1 VRVILARNILGR
13 EIVTA
18 VVAAWDIGAG
28 DFLTYYL
35 APINSKRVTPLV
47 LREGCRVMSQLGKRS
62 VTIFERRR
70 VRGTMFRFQEIIKRG
85 FDIAFAIAG
94 LLLLSPLM
102 LLISLG
108 IKSESA
114 GPIVCRHKRYGLN
127 NAAFEVFEF
136 RTTLARQEEKTFTH
150 IPNKIRYVTRF
161 GQLLRQSGMDKI
173 PQLVNVLRGEMSIVG
188 PRAFATV
195 PRMVF
200 HLPQLHKVR
209 PGLVSWAQVNV
220 DLGDTANSARSL
232 DRRIEH
238 DRYYL
243 ENRSVSFDV
252 EILLLTLLSRRT
264 YL

>member
-1 VRVILARNILGR
+1 
-13 EIVTA
+13 
-18 VVAAWDIGAG
+18 
-28 DFLTYYL
+28 
-35 APINSKRVTPLV
+35 
-47 LREGCRVMSQLGKRS
+47 MSP
-62 VTIFERRR
+62 
-70 VRGTMFRFQEIIKRG
+70 FQEIIKRG

-108 IKSESA
+108 IKSESP

-136 RTTLARQEEKTFTH
+136 RTTLARQEEETF
-150 IPNKIRYVTRF
+150 NRVWSATRF
-161 GQLLRQSGMDKI
+161 GQLLRRSGMDKI

-188 PRAFATV
+188 PHPFATA
-195 PRMVF
+195 PGMVF

-209 PGLVSWAQVNV
+209 PGLFSWAQVNHDQV
-220 DLGDTANSARSL
+220 ETANSAKSL
-232 DRRIEH
+232 DRRIEY

-243 ENRSVSFDV
+243 ENRSFSFDMK
-252 EILLLTLLSRRT
+252 ILLLTLLSKET